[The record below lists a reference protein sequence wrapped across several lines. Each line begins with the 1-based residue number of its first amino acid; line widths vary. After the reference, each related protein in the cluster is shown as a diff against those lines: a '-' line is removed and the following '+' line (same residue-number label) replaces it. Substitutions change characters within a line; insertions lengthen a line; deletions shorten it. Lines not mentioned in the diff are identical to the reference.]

1 MNWQENTTLSVPV
14 VEGDS
19 VGRVRAVLIQLFEP
33 MTIQKNGDNEDGD
46 NADGR

>member
-19 VGRVRAVLIQLFEP
+19 VGRVSVDSNVVANDDTEEW
-33 MTIQKNGDNEDGD
+33 G
-46 NADGR
+46 